1 MGKIVPVIDKKAAKI
16 MSERTTRKQN
26 DVKLTKYKGRLY
38 AYAYGR
44 SRVCTVSMKII
55 NANTTSRKVSI
66 PLTEDTN
73 DRLIVITPPGEVVVV
88 VTTVV
93 CRYCVDI
100 VIQSTVNCT
109 DSKRDLV

>member
-55 NANTTSRKVSI
+55 NANTWKEKI
-66 PLTEDTN
+66 M
-73 DRLIVITPPGEVVVV
+73 
-88 VTTVV
+88 
-93 CRYCVDI
+93 
-100 VIQSTVNCT
+100 Q
-109 DSKRDLV
+109 